1 MKDQLVTKKILKW
14 YDLNKRSLPW
24 RKNVSNQK
32 RQYYT
37 LVSEFMLQQTQVA
50 TVIPY
55 FNRFIKDIPNLTSL
69 AKVQNKKLIKLWEGL
84 GYYSRVRNLK
94 KTAQLVIKNFK
105 GKLPNNFEDL
115 VINISSKIQ
124 SGKTIIDVC
133 SVKVFPKQVMID
145 NLPAETDIIA
155 THPLF
160 GPDSLKDS
168 GSVMTM
174 EAVRDSSERYNF
186 WKNYFESQNITI
198 EEISAEEHDMMA
210 ARSQGLTHFVGRI
223 IDDFGT
229 NQTRIDTEGYKALH
243 KLVSQT
249 CNDTWDLF
257 EDIQNY
263 NPYTEKM
270 ISELNGS
277 FKKISEIIEK

>member
-1 MKDQLVTKKILKW
+1 MNKVSIIGFGRFGAMLHALLTKGFEVDVYDKNPVDNAEVNEVSLEQALKN
-14 YDLNKRSLPW
+14 D
-24 RKNVSNQK
+24 
-32 RQYYT
+32 T
-37 LVSEFMLQQTQVA
+37 
-50 TVIPY
+50 I
-55 FNRFIKDIPNLTSL
+55 FIAVPIRD
-69 AKVQNKKLIKLWEGL
+69 
-84 GYYSRVRNLK
+84 
-94 KTAQLVIKNFK
+94 
-105 GKLPNNFEDL
+105 FEDL
-115 VINISSKIQ
+115 VVDISTRIQ

-133 SVKVFPKQVMID
+133 SVKVFPKKVMID
-145 NLPAETDIIA
+145 NLPEKIDIIA

-174 EAVRDSSERYNF
+174 EAVKDSFERYNF
-186 WKNYFESQNITI
+186 WKNYFESQNIII
-198 EEISAEEHDMMA
+198 EEISADDHDMMA
-210 ARSQGLTHFVGRI
+210 ARSQGLTHFVGRV

-243 KLVSQT
+243 KLVNQT
-249 CNDTWDLF
+249 CNDSWDLF

>member
-1 MKDQLVTKKILKW
+1 MNKVSIIGFGRFGAMLHALLTKGFEVDVYDKNPVDNAEVNEVSLKEA
-14 YDLNKRSLPW
+14 L
-24 RKNVSNQK
+24 KND
-32 RQYYT
+32 T
-37 LVSEFMLQQTQVA
+37 
-50 TVIPY
+50 I
-55 FNRFIKDIPNLTSL
+55 FIAVPIRD
-69 AKVQNKKLIKLWEGL
+69 
-84 GYYSRVRNLK
+84 
-94 KTAQLVIKNFK
+94 
-105 GKLPNNFEDL
+105 FEDL
-115 VINISSKIQ
+115 VVDISTRIQ

-133 SVKVFPKQVMID
+133 SVKVFPKKVMID
-145 NLPAETDIIA
+145 NLPEKIDIIA

-174 EAVRDSSERYNF
+174 EAVRDSFERYNF
-186 WKNYFESQNITI
+186 WKNYFESQNIII
-198 EEISAEEHDMMA
+198 EEISADDHDMMA
-210 ARSQGLTHFVGRI
+210 ARSQGLTHFVGRV

-243 KLVSQT
+243 KLVNQT
-249 CNDTWDLF
+249 CNDSWDLF

>member
-1 MKDQLVTKKILKW
+1 MNKVSIIGFGRFGAMLHSLLSKGFEVDVYDKNPIDNSEVNEVSFEEVLKN
-14 YDLNKRSLPW
+14 D
-24 RKNVSNQK
+24 
-32 RQYYT
+32 T
-37 LVSEFMLQQTQVA
+37 
-50 TVIPY
+50 I
-55 FNRFIKDIPNLTSL
+55 FIAVPIRD
-69 AKVQNKKLIKLWEGL
+69 
-84 GYYSRVRNLK
+84 
-94 KTAQLVIKNFK
+94 
-105 GKLPNNFEDL
+105 FEDL

-145 NLPAETDIIA
+145 NLPVETDIIA

-210 ARSQGLTHFVGRI
+210 ARSQGLTHFVGRV

-229 NQTRIDTEGYKALH
+229 NETRIDTEGYKALH

-249 CNDTWDLF
+249 CNDTWELF
-257 EDIQNY
+257 EDIQNF

>member
-1 MKDQLVTKKILKW
+1 MNKVSIIGFGRFGAMLHSLLSKGFEVDVYDKNPIDNSEVNEVSFEEVLKN
-14 YDLNKRSLPW
+14 D
-24 RKNVSNQK
+24 
-32 RQYYT
+32 T
-37 LVSEFMLQQTQVA
+37 
-50 TVIPY
+50 I
-55 FNRFIKDIPNLTSL
+55 FIAVPIRD
-69 AKVQNKKLIKLWEGL
+69 
-84 GYYSRVRNLK
+84 
-94 KTAQLVIKNFK
+94 
-105 GKLPNNFEDL
+105 FEDL
-115 VINISSKIQ
+115 VIKISSKIQ

-210 ARSQGLTHFVGRI
+210 ARSQGLTHFVGRV

>member
-1 MKDQLVTKKILKW
+1 MNKVSIIGFGRFGAMLHALLTKGFEVDVYDKNPVDNAEVNEVSFEEALKN
-14 YDLNKRSLPW
+14 D
-24 RKNVSNQK
+24 
-32 RQYYT
+32 T
-37 LVSEFMLQQTQVA
+37 
-50 TVIPY
+50 I
-55 FNRFIKDIPNLTSL
+55 FIAVPIRD
-69 AKVQNKKLIKLWEGL
+69 
-84 GYYSRVRNLK
+84 
-94 KTAQLVIKNFK
+94 
-105 GKLPNNFEDL
+105 FEDL
-115 VINISSKIQ
+115 VVDISTRIQ

-133 SVKVFPKQVMID
+133 SVKVFPKKVMVD
-145 NLPAETDIIA
+145 NLPEKTDIIA

-174 EAVRDSSERYNF
+174 EAVRNSFERYNF
-186 WKNYFESQNITI
+186 WKNYFESQNIII
-198 EEISAEEHDMMA
+198 EEISAEDHDMMA
-210 ARSQGLTHFVGRI
+210 ARSQGLTHFVGRV

-243 KLVSQT
+243 KLVNQT
-249 CNDTWDLF
+249 CNDSWDLF

>member
-1 MKDQLVTKKILKW
+1 MNKVSIIGFGRFGAMLHSLLSKGFEVDVYDKNPIDNSEVNEVSFEEVLKN
-14 YDLNKRSLPW
+14 D
-24 RKNVSNQK
+24 
-32 RQYYT
+32 T
-37 LVSEFMLQQTQVA
+37 
-50 TVIPY
+50 I
-55 FNRFIKDIPNLTSL
+55 FIAVPIRD
-69 AKVQNKKLIKLWEGL
+69 
-84 GYYSRVRNLK
+84 
-94 KTAQLVIKNFK
+94 
-105 GKLPNNFEDL
+105 FEDL

-145 NLPAETDIIA
+145 NLPVETDIIA

-198 EEISAEEHDMMA
+198 EEISAEDHDMMA
-210 ARSQGLTHFVGRI
+210 ARSQGLTHFVGRV

-263 NPYTEKM
+263 DSSHEFESRMNPDDLENFDSKSNDNSNDDNM
-270 ISELNGS
+270 P
-277 FKKISEIIEK
+277 F

>member
-1 MKDQLVTKKILKW
+1 MNKVSIIGFGRFGVMLHALLTKGFEVDVYDKNTIDNAEVNEVSFEEALKN
-14 YDLNKRSLPW
+14 D
-24 RKNVSNQK
+24 
-32 RQYYT
+32 T
-37 LVSEFMLQQTQVA
+37 
-50 TVIPY
+50 I
-55 FNRFIKDIPNLTSL
+55 FIAVPIRD
-69 AKVQNKKLIKLWEGL
+69 
-84 GYYSRVRNLK
+84 
-94 KTAQLVIKNFK
+94 
-105 GKLPNNFEDL
+105 FEDL
-115 VINISSKIQ
+115 VVDISSRIQ

-133 SVKVFPKQVMID
+133 SVKVFPKKVMVD
-145 NLPAETDIIA
+145 NLPEKTDIIA

-174 EAVRDSSERYNF
+174 EAVRNSFKRYNF
-186 WKNYFESQNITI
+186 WKNYFESQNIII
-198 EEISAEEHDMMA
+198 EEISAEDHDMMA
-210 ARSQGLTHFVGRI
+210 ARSQGLTHFVGRV

-243 KLVSQT
+243 KLVNQT
-249 CNDTWDLF
+249 CNDSWDLF